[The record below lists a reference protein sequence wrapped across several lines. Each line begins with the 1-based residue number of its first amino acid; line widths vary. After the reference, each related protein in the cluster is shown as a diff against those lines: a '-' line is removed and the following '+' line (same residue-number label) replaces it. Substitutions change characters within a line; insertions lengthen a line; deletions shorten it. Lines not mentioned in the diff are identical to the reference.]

1 MATPTPAAAVACLW
15 CDHTET
21 GDGCTPHEAIEAHQA
36 DVHGRRKQPC
46 GCQYVPN
53 GCGSPLSHW
62 WTCDT
67 HSGPRIKQITALQLA
82 NDALAKVEENYNA
95 LSLKGII
102 QAFDVSPEE
111 GIKTI
116 EKSIAINPAYV
127 QADFD
132 MAMAQKL
139 GKHYDES
146 IRYFQKVLDKD
157 PKNTWSWYGIATNYA
172 DKRDK
177 AKALE
182 YLKKAVDLD
191 PQNVKPQAAAQ
202 DHFQWLHGDP
212 DFQNLVK

>member
-1 MATPTPAAAVACLW
+1 MKSIILAALVITCALSAGCGSSNAPASSSPAPAAASTPAVHPISKESEQLYRKAVTAYGKG
-15 CDHTET
+15 DHL
-21 GDGCTPHEAIEAHQA
+21 
-36 DVHGRRKQPC
+36 
-46 GCQYVPN
+46 N
-53 GCGSPLSHW
+53 
-62 WTCDT
+62 
-67 HSGPRIKQITALQLA
+67 ALELA
-82 NDALAKVEENYNA
+82 NKALEKDGENYKA

-111 GIKTI
+111 GIKTV
-116 EKSIAINPAYV
+116 EKALAINPNYV

-146 IRYFQKVLDKD
+146 ICYFQKVLDKD

>member
-1 MATPTPAAAVACLW
+1 MKSIILAALVITCALSAGCGSSNAPASSSPAPAAASAPAVHPISKESEQLYRKAVTAYGKG
-15 CDHTET
+15 DHL
-21 GDGCTPHEAIEAHQA
+21 
-36 DVHGRRKQPC
+36 
-46 GCQYVPN
+46 N
-53 GCGSPLSHW
+53 
-62 WTCDT
+62 
-67 HSGPRIKQITALQLA
+67 ALELA
-82 NDALAKVEENYNA
+82 NKALEKDSENYKA

-111 GIKTI
+111 GIKTV
-116 EKSIAINPAYV
+116 EKALAINPNYV

-146 IRYFQKVLDKD
+146 IRYFRKVLDKD

-191 PQNVKPQAAAQ
+191 PKNVKPQAAAQ
-202 DHFQWLHGDP
+202 DHFQWLYGDP

>member
-1 MATPTPAAAVACLW
+1 MKSIILAALVITCALSAGCGSSNTPASSSPAPAAASAPAVHPISKESEQLYMKAVTAYGKG
-15 CDHTET
+15 DHL
-21 GDGCTPHEAIEAHQA
+21 
-36 DVHGRRKQPC
+36 
-46 GCQYVPN
+46 N
-53 GCGSPLSHW
+53 
-62 WTCDT
+62 
-67 HSGPRIKQITALQLA
+67 ALELA
-82 NDALAKVEENYNA
+82 NKALEKDSENYKA

-111 GIKTI
+111 GIKTV
-116 EKSIAINPAYV
+116 EKALAINPNYV

-191 PQNVKPQAAAQ
+191 PQNVKPQAADQ

>member
-1 MATPTPAAAVACLW
+1 MKSIILAALVITCALSA
-15 CDHTET
+15 
-21 GDGCTPHEAIEAHQA
+21 
-36 DVHGRRKQPC
+36 
-46 GCQYVPN
+46 
-53 GCGSPLSHW
+53 GCGSSNAPASSSPAPAATSAPAVHPISKESEQLY
-62 WTCDT
+62 
-67 HSGPRIKQITALQLA
+67 RKAVTAYGKGDHLNALELA
-82 NDALAKVEENYNA
+82 NKALEKDGENYKA

-116 EKSIAINPAYV
+116 EKSIAINPDYV

-191 PQNVKPQAAAQ
+191 PKNVKPQAAAQ

>member
-1 MATPTPAAAVACLW
+1 MKSIILAALVITCALSAGCGSSNAPASSSPSPAAASAPAVHPISKESEQLYRKAVTAYGKG
-15 CDHTET
+15 DHL
-21 GDGCTPHEAIEAHQA
+21 
-36 DVHGRRKQPC
+36 
-46 GCQYVPN
+46 N
-53 GCGSPLSHW
+53 
-62 WTCDT
+62 
-67 HSGPRIKQITALQLA
+67 ALELA
-82 NDALAKVEENYNA
+82 NKALEKDGENYKA

-111 GIKTI
+111 GIKTV
-116 EKSIAINPAYV
+116 EKALAINPNYV

-202 DHFQWLHGDP
+202 DHFQCLHGDP

>member
-1 MATPTPAAAVACLW
+1 MKSIILSALVITCALSAGCGSSNAPASSSPAPAAASTPAVHPISKESEQLYRKAVTAYGKG
-15 CDHTET
+15 DHL
-21 GDGCTPHEAIEAHQA
+21 
-36 DVHGRRKQPC
+36 
-46 GCQYVPN
+46 N
-53 GCGSPLSHW
+53 
-62 WTCDT
+62 
-67 HSGPRIKQITALQLA
+67 ALELA
-82 NDALAKVEENYNA
+82 NKALEKDSENYKA

-111 GIKTI
+111 GIKTV
-116 EKSIAINPAYV
+116 EKALAINPNYV

-191 PQNVKPQAAAQ
+191 PKNVKPQAAAQ

>member
-1 MATPTPAAAVACLW
+1 MKSIILAALVITCALSA
-15 CDHTET
+15 
-21 GDGCTPHEAIEAHQA
+21 
-36 DVHGRRKQPC
+36 
-46 GCQYVPN
+46 
-53 GCGSPLSHW
+53 GCGSSNTPASSSPAQAAASAPAVHPISKESEQLY
-62 WTCDT
+62 
-67 HSGPRIKQITALQLA
+67 RKAVTAYGKGDHLNALELA
-82 NDALAKVEENYNA
+82 NKALEKDGENYKA

-111 GIKTI
+111 GIKTV
-116 EKSIAINPAYV
+116 EKALAINPNYV

-146 IRYFQKVLDKD
+146 ICYFQKVLDKD

>member
-1 MATPTPAAAVACLW
+1 MKSIILAALVITCALSAGCGSSNAPASSSPDPAASSAAAVHPISKESEQLYRKAVTAYGKG
-15 CDHTET
+15 DHL
-21 GDGCTPHEAIEAHQA
+21 
-36 DVHGRRKQPC
+36 
-46 GCQYVPN
+46 N
-53 GCGSPLSHW
+53 
-62 WTCDT
+62 
-67 HSGPRIKQITALQLA
+67 ALELA
-82 NDALAKVEENYNA
+82 NKALEKDSENYKA

-111 GIKTI
+111 GIKTV
-116 EKSIAINPAYV
+116 EKALAINPNYV

-191 PQNVKPQAAAQ
+191 PKNVKPQAAAQ

>member
-1 MATPTPAAAVACLW
+1 MKSIILAALVITCALSAGCGSSSAPASSSPAPAASSAAAVHPISKESEQLYRKAVTAYGKG
-15 CDHTET
+15 DHL
-21 GDGCTPHEAIEAHQA
+21 
-36 DVHGRRKQPC
+36 
-46 GCQYVPN
+46 N
-53 GCGSPLSHW
+53 
-62 WTCDT
+62 
-67 HSGPRIKQITALQLA
+67 ALELA
-82 NDALAKVEENYNA
+82 NKALEKDCENYKA

-182 YLKKAVDLD
+182 HLKKAVDLD

>member
-1 MATPTPAAAVACLW
+1 MKSIILAALVITCALSA
-15 CDHTET
+15 
-21 GDGCTPHEAIEAHQA
+21 
-36 DVHGRRKQPC
+36 
-46 GCQYVPN
+46 
-53 GCGSPLSHW
+53 GCGASNAPAS
-62 WTCDT
+62 
-67 HSGPRIKQITALQLA
+67 SSTAQTAASAPAVHPISKESEQLYRKAVTAYGKGDHLNALELA
-82 NDALAKVEENYNA
+82 NKALEKDSENYKA

-111 GIKTI
+111 GIKTV
-116 EKSIAINPAYV
+116 EKALAINPNYV

-191 PQNVKPQAAAQ
+191 PKNVKPQAAAQ

>member
-1 MATPTPAAAVACLW
+1 MKSIILAALVITCALSAGCGSSNVPASSSPAPAAASTPAVHPISKESEQLYKKAVTAYGKG
-15 CDHTET
+15 DHL
-21 GDGCTPHEAIEAHQA
+21 
-36 DVHGRRKQPC
+36 
-46 GCQYVPN
+46 N
-53 GCGSPLSHW
+53 
-62 WTCDT
+62 
-67 HSGPRIKQITALQLA
+67 ALELA
-82 NDALAKVEENYNA
+82 NKALEKDGENYKA

-111 GIKTI
+111 GIKTV
-116 EKSIAINPAYV
+116 EKALAINPNYV

-146 IRYFQKVLDKD
+146 ICYFQKVLDKD

>member
-1 MATPTPAAAVACLW
+1 MKSIILAALVITCALSAGCGSSSAPASSSPAPAASSAAAVHPISKESEQLYRKAVTAYGKG
-15 CDHTET
+15 DHL
-21 GDGCTPHEAIEAHQA
+21 
-36 DVHGRRKQPC
+36 
-46 GCQYVPN
+46 N
-53 GCGSPLSHW
+53 
-62 WTCDT
+62 
-67 HSGPRIKQITALQLA
+67 ALELA
-82 NDALAKVEENYNA
+82 NKALEKDCENYKA

-116 EKSIAINPAYV
+116 EKSIAIDPAYV

-172 DKRDK
+172 DKPDI
-177 AKALE
+177 
-182 YLKKAVDLD
+182 
-191 PQNVKPQAAAQ
+191 PQPSVR
-202 DHFQWLHGDP
+202 
-212 DFQNLVK
+212 

>member
-1 MATPTPAAAVACLW
+1 MKSIILAALVITCVLSA
-15 CDHTET
+15 
-21 GDGCTPHEAIEAHQA
+21 
-36 DVHGRRKQPC
+36 
-46 GCQYVPN
+46 
-53 GCGSPLSHW
+53 GCGSS
-62 WTCDT
+62 
-67 HSGPRIKQITALQLA
+67 TAPASSSPAPSAASAPAVHPISKESEQLYRKAVTAYGKGDHLNALELA
-82 NDALAKVEENYNA
+82 NKALEKDDENYKA

-111 GIKTI
+111 GIKTV
-116 EKSIAINPAYV
+116 EKALAINPNYV

-191 PQNVKPQAAAQ
+191 PKNVKPQAAAQ

>member
-1 MATPTPAAAVACLW
+1 MKSIILAALVITCALSAGCGSSNTPASSSPAPAAASVPAVHPISKESEQLYRKAVTAYGKG
-15 CDHTET
+15 DHL
-21 GDGCTPHEAIEAHQA
+21 
-36 DVHGRRKQPC
+36 
-46 GCQYVPN
+46 N
-53 GCGSPLSHW
+53 
-62 WTCDT
+62 
-67 HSGPRIKQITALQLA
+67 ALELA
-82 NDALAKVEENYNA
+82 NKALEKDSENYKA

-111 GIKTI
+111 GIKTV
-116 EKSIAINPAYV
+116 EKALSINPNYV

-146 IRYFQKVLDKD
+146 ICYFQKVLDKD